1 MPISIEEYKHILQS
15 RVPSFTNHWL
25 NDRQEQAAFSP
36 VAKPLFIVAGPGT
49 GKTTVLAIRIL
60 YLVFVAGYSPDSI
73 LATTFTRK
81 AANELRSRVLSW
93 GNTVRS
99 AIIEEN
105 PDNEEILTWVNS
117 VDINLIITGTLD
129 SIAQEAIENDRQP
142 TEITPV
148 IIENQLA
155 NGLIRKEVL
164 FRNGLYQNQELKQ
177 AISEITGLAISDIN
191 VPRMIKSL
199 SSLSDRLIHDLV
211 DIDEMSTSSP
221 QYQVLIDTIRQ
232 YWNYLRQNNLM
243 DFALLEQEFLR
254 RLQGRRLD
262 AIRQVRAVFVDEF
275 QDTNPLQEEI
285 YYSLCEQLGTSFT
298 VVGDDDQSIYRFRGA
313 TVDIFSRFEERVVVR
328 LGGTWQPS
336 RVDLITNYRS
346 TPSIVEFSNAFI
358 DLDPDYR
365 AARTPGKQRI
375 ISLIPD
381 HPSFDNNTP
390 VLGMFRETVEELA
403 EDLAAFL
410 RSVFSEDGF
419 QIEVGEAGTNYHGQ
433 LTITRGRTGDWGDSV
448 LLSSTANDFTSSN
461 RERLPH
467 FLRAQL
473 NNTGVSV
480 FNPRGR
486 IITDIKQV
494 RIALGLILLCLDND
508 GQIQNECFS
517 ARRWAST
524 ASNEMLRWRSEAEL
538 LLADEALPE
547 HEELNLF
554 VANWALQTTEDGQP
568 WPSEWPLVELLFT
581 IMRWIPLFQDD
592 PEGQIYLEVLAR
604 TITTAGKLSGFSSKI
619 LFDARYHTQSI
630 KEILMEVMLPIAN
643 GEVDVDEEI
652 MPNVPRSY
660 FPIMT
665 IHQAKGLEYPL
676 VIVDVGSDYKTNHQ
690 RQRFSRF
697 PEEGGEI
704 HHIENIL
711 GPYSQIGAL
720 RCQRTEL
727 QRAFDDLRRLYFVAD
742 TRAQN
747 ILLLVGLNK
756 TITNNTIKLVQAGYS
771 SHDGQCHV
779 IYKDHS
785 KWNGTETAETVM
797 LI

>member
-1 MPISIEEYKHILQS
+1 MPISIDAYKQILQS
-15 RVPSFTNHWL
+15 RVPSFSSHWL
-25 NDRQEQAAFSP
+25 NDRQEQAAFSS
-36 VAKPLFIVAGPGT
+36 VDQPLFIVAGPGT

-60 YLVFVAGYSPDSI
+60 YLVFVAGYDPSSI

-81 AANELRSRVLSW
+81 AATELRSRVLSW
-93 GNTVRS
+93 GNVVR
-99 AIIEEN
+99 AAVIEEN
-105 PDNEEILTWVNS
+105 PDNEELLAWINS
-117 VDINLIITGTLD
+117 IDINLIITGTLD

-142 TEITPV
+142 TEITP
-148 IIENQLA
+148 IIIDNQLA
-155 NGLIRKEVL
+155 NGLIRKEIL
-164 FRNGLYQNQELKQ
+164 FHDGLYQSQELKQ
-177 AISEITGLAISDIN
+177 ALSDVKGVAIARIN
-191 VPRMIKSL
+191 VPEMIKSL

-211 DIDEMSTSSP
+211 DIDEMRASSP
-221 QYQVLIDTIRQ
+221 NNQLLIDTIRK
-232 YWNYLRQNNLM
+232 YWNYLQQNNLM
-243 DFALLEQEFLR
+243 DFALLEQEFLHR
-254 RLQGRRLD
+254 VQVGRLD
-262 AIRQVRAVFVDEF
+262 AIRQIRAVFVDEF

-285 YYSLCEQLGTSFT
+285 YYSLCEQLGASLT

-313 TVDIFSRFEERVVVR
+313 TVDIFSCFEERVIAR
-328 LGGTWQPS
+328 LGAAWTPA

-358 DLDPDYR
+358 ELDPDYR

-375 ISLIPD
+375 IPLTPNHISYD
-381 HPSFDNNTP
+381 DNTP

-403 EDLAAFL
+403 EDLAVFL
-410 RSVFSEDGF
+410 RSIFSGDGY
-419 QIEVGEAGTNYHGQ
+419 QVEVGEAGTDYHGQ
-433 LTITRGRTGDWGDSV
+433 LSITRGMTGDWGDSV
-448 LLSSTANDFTSSN
+448 LLSSTANDFTASN

-467 FLRAQL
+467 FLRSKL
-473 NNTGVSV
+473 NAIGVSV

-494 RIALGLILLCLDND
+494 TYALGLILLCLDND
-508 GQIQNECFS
+508 GHIQNECFS
-517 ARRWAST
+517 GRRWAST
-524 ASNEMLRWRSEAEL
+524 ASNEMSRWRSEATSL
-538 LLADEALPE
+538 LEDETLPY
-547 HEELNLF
+547 HEELNVF
-554 VANWALQTTEDGQP
+554 IGNWASQTTGDAQP
-568 WPSEWPLVELLFT
+568 WPTEWPLVELLFT

-604 TITTAGKLSGFSSKI
+604 TITTAGKLSKFSGKI
-619 LFDARYHTQSI
+619 LFDNRYHTQSV
-630 KEILMEVMLPIAN
+630 KDILMEVMLPIAN

-652 MPNVPRSY
+652 MPNVPRNY

-704 HHIENIL
+704 HHIENTL

-756 TITNNTIKLVQAGYS
+756 AIANNTIKLVQSGYS

-779 IYKDHS
+779 FYKDHS
-785 KWNGTETAETVM
+785 KWNGTETAGTVM